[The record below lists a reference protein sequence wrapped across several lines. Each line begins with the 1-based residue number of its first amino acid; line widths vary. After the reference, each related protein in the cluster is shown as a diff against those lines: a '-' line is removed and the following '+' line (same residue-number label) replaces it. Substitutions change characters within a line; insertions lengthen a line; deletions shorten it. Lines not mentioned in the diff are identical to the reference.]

1 MIRSAITISL
11 VPEARGGPFVF
22 WDGLE
27 AGCERAAAHG
37 FDAVEVFPRSAE
49 ECGAETIRRATEARG
64 LRVAAIG
71 TGAGW
76 VAHRLRLT
84 DPDAGVRRQA
94 VDFVRSIMRLAA
106 GFGAPAIIGS
116 MQGRAEAG
124 VTRDESLK
132 WLVDALAELGEDAV
146 RLGAP
151 LLIEP
156 LNRYETNL
164 LNTVEDALGVITRA
178 GASQLRVLCDLFHM
192 NIEET
197 SVPGAL
203 RRVGDRLGHVHLA
216 DSNRRAAGL
225 GHTDLEPV
233 AEALV
238 EMGYAGYVSAE
249 VLPLPDAE
257 TAASRTM
264 GSFRALFRRSS

>member
-1 MIRSAITISL
+1 MIRSAVTVSL

-37 FDAVEVFPRSAE
+37 FDAVEVFPRSVG
-49 ECGAETIRRATEARG
+49 ECGPGSIRQATAPRG

-84 DPDAGVRRQA
+84 DPEAAVRRKA
-94 VDFVRSIMRLAA
+94 VEFIRSIMELAA
-106 GFGAPAIIGS
+106 EFGAPAILGS
-116 MQGRAEAG
+116 MQGRAEGG

-132 WLVDALAELGEDAV
+132 WLVEALAELGGHAG

-151 LLIEP
+151 LLVEP

-164 LNTVEDALGVITRA
+164 LNTVEDALGVLDRA
-178 GASQLRVLCDLFHM
+178 GSAHLRVLCDLFHM
-192 NIEET
+192 NIEEV
-197 SVPGAL
+197 SIPDAL
-203 RRVGDRLGHVHLA
+203 RTAGTRLGHLHFA

-225 GHTDLEPV
+225 GHTDFGPV
-233 AEALV
+233 ARVLAEIGYD
-238 EMGYAGYVSAE
+238 GYASAE
-249 VLPLPDAE
+249 VLPLPDSE

-264 GSFRALFRRSS
+264 SAFKTTFSPC